1 MTGVLDWELYFRRKT
16 WFKHAQLEE
25 GDYKGR
31 GMSGCSCLVMNP
43 GLKFLTGVGSG
54 EFFVARVWSAIYGLG

>member
-1 MTGVLDWELYFRRKT
+1 MLSWKRAITKVEGCQGAPPGGKT
-16 WFKHAQLEE
+16 
-25 GDYKGR
+25 
-31 GMSGCSCLVMNP
+31 SCLVMNP